1 MKQFETLLNGFPG
14 IISFSSFR
22 QLENWANKTAEQW
35 NRLSPYDDTL
45 RSALPRYLQML
56 DHQLRSRKM
65 ANLDRIDWSEFKAYL
80 NKNEQ
85 WLAKNDIPQSVP
97 LLQPLL
103 TPMTTTSASALQSG
117 ELKSLPLSTATRQ
130 TSMVQALHAHS
141 AAAITRCAT
150 ALPWCKKPHRSA
162 QITSACSSRRN
173 LKATFS

>member
-1 MKQFETLLNGFPG
+1 MATLTA
-14 IISFSSFR
+14 S
-22 QLENWANKTAEQW
+22 LEKWANKTAEQW

-103 TPMTTTSASALQSG
+103 TPMTTTSDSALQSE

-130 TSMVQALHAHS
+130 TSMAQALHAHS
-141 AAAITRCAT
+141 AAA
-150 ALPWCKKPHRSA
+150 
-162 QITSACSSRRN
+162 
-173 LKATFS
+173 